1 MAGQADLKKLFGG
14 GGSTPINGFVDMYET
29 DPVVTK
35 GADIYFKSGYVD
47 TAVSNYPDA
56 TKRKWQR
63 IPLFNTNGVGVHS
76 WGTGDVVSNGSDMQY
91 RFGRYILAYHDL
103 QSSGNLRI
111 KSTADMTVAPT
122 EYTQS
127 VGVNATWAPACMVWN
142 GSETKLRVYCSNANN
157 VYETTNGTSYVVTPL
172 TGLGTTK
179 YIIDVILV
187 GTTYVALVSDGIYTS
202 TNGTAWTLR
211 QAWTLSPNPVL
222 YYGKLSTDGTRVNA
236 MYQGLGI
243 YYTSTNLTTWT
254 STNTPSGYTSTG
266 FGGYGNS
273 KWLATFRA
281 VDGTNYSATGTNGT
295 SWTLS
300 ATSVNT
306 TEVRWHPELAQ
317 YTGSNTAVLSKDGLN
332 WISMASL
339 GSGAP
344 NGIGKWVINGTTT
357 YGAGTYST
365 TSYGL
370 YSDTIPEVV
379 GLPYSLTTLALNANK
394 YLRVK

>member
-1 MAGQADLKKLFGG
+1 MAGQADLKKLFSG
-14 GGSTPINGFVDMYET
+14 GGSVPINGFVDMYET

-35 GADIYFKSGYVD
+35 GSDIYFKSGYVD

-63 IPLFNTNGVGVHS
+63 IPSTVNVIT
-76 WGTGDVVSNGSDMQY
+76 WGTGDVITNGSDMQF
-91 RFGRYILAYHDL
+91 RFGRYIVAHHNL
-103 QSSGNLRI
+103 QSSGSLTVS
-111 KSTADMTVAPT
+111 STTDMMVNPT
-122 EYTQS
+122 TYTQS
-127 VGVNATWAPACMVWN
+127 VGVQSTWAPACMVWN
-142 GSETKLRVYCSNANN
+142 GYENKLRVYCSNANN
-157 VYETTNGTSYVVTPL
+157 VYETTNGTSYTITAL

-179 YIIDVILV
+179 HIIDVILI

-202 TNGTAWTLR
+202 TNGTAWTQR
-211 QAWTLSPNPVL
+211 QAWSLSPNPVL

-254 STNTPSGYTSTG
+254 STNTPSGYVSTG

-281 VDGTNYSATGTNGT
+281 VDGTNYTATGTNGT

-300 ATSVNT
+300 TTSVST

-317 YTGSNTAVLSKDGLN
+317 YTGTSTAQLSKDGLN
-332 WISMASL
+332 WIEVANL
-339 GSGAP
+339 PTGVP
-344 NGIGKWVINGTTT
+344 KGISKWVINGTTT
-357 YGAGTYST
+357 YGLGSFST
-365 TSYGL
+365 VTYGL